1 MEDALNKAWRKGI
14 VRFRCHL
21 FCLGKETF
29 QTSLLFYCGVVL
41 ACLQHDYQV
50 CEVVGLC
57 STLENVHMIMF
68 IIFVSKLLQDVEDYL
83 GVNSCHSKSL
93 KESTHTFLNIAIC
106 VVLALKVLFEALLRP
121 VIFSTDYLR
130 NLVQTDS
137 TRVE

>member
-1 MEDALNKAWRKGI
+1 M
-14 VRFRCHL
+14 V
-21 FCLGKETF
+21 
-29 QTSLLFYCGVVL
+29 
-41 ACLQHDYQV
+41 
-50 CEVVGLC
+50 
-57 STLENVHMIMF
+57 MF

-83 GVNSCHSKSL
+83 GVNSCHSESL

-121 VIFSTDYLR
+121 VIFSTYYLR